1 MLARLTK
8 TRGER
13 EDGFTLIELLVVII
27 IIGILA
33 AIAIPIFLNQRKK
46 GYVAADKAELNS
58 ISIAQES
65 YATDNNGLYAGAG
78 NLAGLQGQG
87 YNVSAPYKTGTGSVT
102 FTVDAA
108 ADAWCATVVNSA
120 QPGIHYSQS
129 SGTGVAAQGTCSAGV
144 FASGT

>member
-1 MLARLTK
+1 MLARLSK
-8 TRGER
+8 ARGER
-13 EDGFTLIELLVVII
+13 EAGFTLIELLVVII

-58 ISIAQES
+58 ISIAEES
-65 YATDNNGLYAGAG
+65 YATDFNGLYGG
-78 NLAGLQGQG
+78 TLAQVQTEG
-87 YNVSAPYKTGTGSVT
+87 YNVSTPFTGSGSVT
-102 FTVDAA
+102 FTLDAA
-108 ADAWCATVVNSA
+108 KDAWCATVLNSA

-144 FASGT
+144 FTAGT

>member
-1 MLARLTK
+1 MLARLYK
-8 TRGER
+8 AREER
-13 EDGFTLIELLVVII
+13 EAGFTLIELLVVII

-58 ISIAQES
+58 ISIAEES
-65 YATDNNGLYAGAG
+65 YATDFNGLYSGT
-78 NLAGLQGQG
+78 LAGVQSEG
-87 YNVSAPYKTGTGSVT
+87 YNVSTPFTGSGSVT

-108 ADAWCATVVNSA
+108 ADAWCAQVVNSA

-129 SGTGVAAQGTCSAGV
+129 SGTGVAAQGTCSAGL
-144 FASGT
+144 FTAGT